1 MLASTGFTGAA
12 DITPA
17 TLTIASAGSVVGSKV
32 YDGTTAAV
40 VTSNGTLAG
49 VLNGDAVSLLLAG
62 TAYADKNVGTSK
74 TVTGSYS
81 LTGAGAG
88 NYVLASTGF
97 AGSADITPAT
107 LTIASAGTVAGS
119 KVYDGTTSASVT
131 GNGTLAGVIGGDVVN
146 LLLAGTTYADKNVGT
161 GKTVTGSYSLTGAE
175 AGNYVLASTGF
186 TGAAD
191 ITPATLTV
199 ASNGSVAAS
208 KVYDGST
215 SATVT
220 GNGTLSGVFG
230 SDAVALLL
238 SGTAY
243 ADKNVGAGKIV
254 TGSYSLTGAEA
265 GNYVLA
271 TTGFTGAADITPATL
286 TLASNGSVAASKV
299 YDGTTAAAVTGNGTL
314 SGVVGSD
321 EVALLLA
328 GTAYADKNVG
338 IGKVVTGSY
347 SLTGA
352 GAGNYVLASTG
363 FTGAADITPR
373 AITVAAEPGSKTS
386 GTADP
391 VFGFSLINGS
401 LVAGDSLTGALSR
414 DPGESVGS
422 YAILQGTLAA
432 SQNYLLSY
440 VGADFTILAAPTT
453 PTVTATNSG
462 DYPTS
467 QYIASGSASTPVAVT
482 ISYQQPAAPVPVI
495 AAIRAAA
502 PVVRTAGTTG
512 DVNQNIAV
520 GSGAG
525 TLFKPISQ
533 FDNQQYSKAELPGFA
548 PEAAEAT
555 VLTMIARGET
565 NNQQAFKIDALWGD
579 GTASWSR
586 LDHPDV
592 RAVSFTD
599 GKGAE
604 RVPGGGNA
612 FAFVADQTDVAALLR
627 KGPVVLQGGKIEGVA
642 TPWLLVLG
650 LTADGKGLIANDP
663 MTGQQVILAFDSATK
678 SVGGVTAVI
687 NPADNKP
694 VAVGDAVPSF
704 VTHADKITPAMWSAL
719 KAFKPAGYFA
729 VTM

>member
-1 MLASTGFTGAA
+1 NGTLAGVIGGDAVSLLLAGTVYADKNVGTGKTVTGIYGLTGAGAGNYVLSSTGFTGSA

-17 TLTIASAGSVVGSKV
+17 TLTIASAGSVAGSKV

-40 VTSNGTLAG
+40 VTSNGSLAG
-49 VLNGDAVSLLLAG
+49 VLNGDAVGLLLSG
-62 TAYADKNVGTSK
+62 TAYADKNVGTGK
-74 TVTGSYS
+74 TVTGIYG

-88 NYVLASTGF
+88 NYVLSSTGF
-97 AGSADITPAT
+97 TGSADITPAT
-107 LTIASAGTVAGS
+107 LTIASAGSVAG
-119 KVYDGTTSASVT
+119 
-131 GNGTLAGVIGGDVVN
+131 
-146 LLLAGTTYADKNVGT
+146 
-161 GKTVTGSYSLTGAE
+161 
-175 AGNYVLASTGF
+175 
-186 TGAAD
+186 
-191 ITPATLTV
+191 
-199 ASNGSVAAS
+199 S

-215 SATVT
+215 SAVVT

-254 TGSYSLTGAEA
+254 AGSYSLTGADA

-271 TTGFTGAADITPATL
+271 TTGFTGVADITPATL

-314 SGVVGSD
+314 SGVIGGD

-352 GAGNYVLASTG
+352 GAGNYVLATTG

-386 GTADP
+386 GAADP

-401 LVAGDSLTGALSR
+401 LVAGDSLAGALSR
-414 DPGESVGS
+414 DPGEGVGS

-482 ISYQQPAAPVPVI
+482 ISYQQPTASVPVI

-555 VLTMIARGET
+555 VLTMIARAET

-612 FAFVADQTDVAALLR
+612 FAFVAGQTEVAALLR
-627 KGPVVLQGGKIEGVA
+627 KGPVVLQGGKTEGVA

-650 LTADGKGLIANDP
+650 LTADGKGLLANDP

-694 VAVGDAVPSF
+694 VAVGDTVPSF